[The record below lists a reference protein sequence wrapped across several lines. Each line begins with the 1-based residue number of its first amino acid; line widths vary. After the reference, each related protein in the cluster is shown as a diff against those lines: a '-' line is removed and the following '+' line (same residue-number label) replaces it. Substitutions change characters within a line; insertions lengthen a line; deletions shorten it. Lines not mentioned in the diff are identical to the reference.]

1 MRGAPQP
8 AARGAAGEGTRT
20 QSGARNVWRARRAR
34 IESRAAGPGARVA
47 PPHQTPRAPL
57 ARAFR
62 PGHRRARKK
71 GAPRENREGEI
82 DRRRAPPRDIHP
94 MNRLMMSLALSIDG
108 RPQMRREH

>member
-8 AARGAAGEGTRT
+8 AARGAAGEGART

-34 IESRAAGPGARVA
+34 IESRAASPGARVA

-71 GAPRENREGEI
+71 ARGAKIARAKLIAGGRPRETFI
-82 DRRRAPPRDIHP
+82 
-94 MNRLMMSLALSIDG
+94 
-108 RPQMRREH
+108 Q